1 MVQTITWF
9 RQQLQRFGLES
20 LNRYY
25 GLYRAFVVDNND
37 PDKLNR
43 LKLEIPQIY
52 GKEVHNYW
60 AWSAGT
66 YSGTGVG
73 FVAVPHVGEMVWGS
87 FENGDPTYPIWLYG
101 HFGSGDMVKEAESD
115 YPNKKVLQTHA
126 GNRLVFDDNKKE
138 VHLRQADGTAIGIAN
153 GKIYLGKETSA
164 AQPVTL
170 GDTTQNQLESICSQI
185 ESLCDQIALIT
196 VNAAGVPTTVPIN
209 APAFTIIKAQ
219 VTAIKS
225 SLSNI
230 KSTKVR
236 TD

>member
-1 MVQTITWF
+1 MRQTVTWF
-9 RQQLQRFGLES
+9 RQQLQRLGIES

-52 GKEVHNYW
+52 GKEVHEYW

-73 FVAVPHVGEMVWGS
+73 FVAVPNVGDLVWVS
-87 FENGDPTYPIWLYG
+87 FENGDPQFPIWLYG
-101 HFGSGDMVKEAESD
+101 HFGAGDMVKQAESD
-115 YPNKKVLQTHA
+115 YPNRKVLETKS
-126 GNRLVFDDNKKE
+126 GNRIVLDDTKKE
-138 VHLRQADGTAIGIAN
+138 IHLRQGDGTAIGIAN

-170 GDTTQNQLESICSQI
+170 GDNAEEQLKSICSQI

-209 APAFTIIKAQ
+209 APAFTIIKTQ
-219 VTAIKS
+219 VTAIKN